1 MTARTDLRLLP
12 GAAAAWCAGL
22 VGTRASAPTAAAG
35 AVVLAVA
42 LAGVL
47 LVAVL
52 TAAPVRRSAPRTGA
66 RDRTVPRPGTRL
78 RAVAPGAALA
88 LAVAGAVLVSAL
100 VQRAAHDPPVLR
112 EAVVAGDRVDAR
124 ARVLAEP
131 QVLAGGAGMPPR
143 VRVDVVVEQL
153 TTGGRAVAVAVPAV
167 VLAPAGAAT
176 GSVVTWSGTPRAAE
190 PGERAALVLVARE
203 PPEVVAAPG
212 GLHAWAGEVRAA
224 AARLGAGLPGDAGAL
239 LPAVTVGD
247 TAAVPADLRD
257 AMRLAGLA
265 HVMAVSG
272 AHFTIV
278 GGLLVAAAA
287 AAGGPA
293 PVRAGVVAAG
303 GALLVLVV
311 QPQPSVVRAAAMGAL
326 GLVGVLLGRRA
337 AGPAALACAVV
348 LLLVVDPWL
357 AGEPGAALS
366 VAATAGLVL
375 LGPPLVRRWSGVCG
389 RGVATVLAAPVA
401 AQLGCLPVVLALWPT
416 LSTWAVPANVAVAPA
431 VAPATVL
438 GLAAVLLAPVWPA
451 GAAALAAAAGAAC
464 WWIGAVARVVAQ
476 APGAGLAWAPGA
488 TGALCALVA
497 AAAGARLLLVGRRA
511 APPGAGGAGG

>member
-22 VGTRASAPTAAAG
+22 VGTRAPVPAAAAG
-35 AVVLAVA
+35 VLVVAAVLAA
-42 LAGVL
+42 VL
-47 LVAVL
+47 LAAVL
-52 TAAPVRRSAPRTGA
+52 TVPPARRAPRAGA
-66 RDRTVPRPGTRL
+66 RDRAAPDPLACL
-78 RAVAPGAALA
+78 RAAAPSAALV

-100 VQRAAHDPPVLR
+100 VQRAAHDPPVVR
-112 EAVVAGDRVDAR
+112 AAVVAGDRVDVR

-131 QVLAGGAGMPPR
+131 QPLAGGAGMPPR

-153 TTGGRAVAVAVPAV
+153 TTGGRGVAVAVPAV

-203 PPEVVAAPG
+203 APAVVAAPR
-212 GLHAWAGEVRAA
+212 GLHAWAGQVRAA
-224 AARLGAGLPGDAGAL
+224 AARLGADLPGDAGAL

-247 TAAVPADLRD
+247 TTAVPADLRD
-257 AMRLAGLA
+257 AMRVAGLA

-278 GGLLVAAAA
+278 GGLLAAAAA

-293 PVRAGVVAAG
+293 PVRAGAVAAA

-375 LGPPLVRRWSGVCG
+375 LGPPLVRRWSGLCG
-389 RGVATVLAAPVA
+389 RGVATALAAPVA

-438 GLAAVLLAPVWPA
+438 GLGAVLLAPVWPA
-451 GAAALAAAAGAAC
+451 GAAAFAAAAGAAC
-464 WWIGAVARVVAQ
+464 WWVGAVARVVAQ
-476 APGAGLAWAPGA
+476 APGAGLAWAPGV

-497 AAAGARLLLVGRRA
+497 AAAGARLLLVGRRG
-511 APPGAGGAGG
+511 APPGAEGTVG

>member
-22 VGTRASAPTAAAG
+22 VGTRAAPGTAAAG
-35 AVVLAVA
+35 AAVLAV
-42 LAGVL
+42 L
-47 LVAVL
+47 LVVVVL
-52 TAAPVRRSAPRTGA
+52 TVVPDRRPAPRAGPWVPTAPGRVSRLRTAAPGA
-66 RDRTVPRPGTRL
+66 V
-78 RAVAPGAALA
+78 LA
-88 LAVAGAVLVSAL
+88 LAVGSAVLGSAL
-100 VQRAAHDPPVLR
+100 AQRAAHEPPVVR
-112 EAVVAGDRVDAR
+112 DAVVAGDRVDVQ
-124 ARVLAEP
+124 ARVLGEP
-131 QVLAGGAGMPPR
+131 QVLAGGAGMPRR

-153 TTGGRAVAVAVPAV
+153 TTGGRDVALAVPAV

-203 PPEVVAAPG
+203 APGVVAGPA
-212 GLHAWAGEVRAA
+212 GLHAWAGQVRAA

-247 TAAVPADLRD
+247 TAEVPADLRD
-257 AMRLAGLA
+257 AMRLAGLS

-278 GGLLVAAAA
+278 GGLLAAAAA

-293 PVRAGVVAAG
+293 PVRAGVVAVG

-389 RGVATVLAAPVA
+389 RGAATVLAAPVA

-438 GLAAVLLAPVWPA
+438 GLGAVLLAPVWPA
-451 GAAALAAAAGAAC
+451 GAESLAAAAGTAC
-464 WWIGAVARVVAQ
+464 WWVGAVARVVAQ
-476 APGAGLAWAPGA
+476 APGAGLAWAPGV
-488 TGALCALVA
+488 TGALCAVVA
-497 AAAGARLLLVGRRA
+497 AAAGARLLLAGRRA
-511 APPGAGGAGG
+511 ARGGAAAGG